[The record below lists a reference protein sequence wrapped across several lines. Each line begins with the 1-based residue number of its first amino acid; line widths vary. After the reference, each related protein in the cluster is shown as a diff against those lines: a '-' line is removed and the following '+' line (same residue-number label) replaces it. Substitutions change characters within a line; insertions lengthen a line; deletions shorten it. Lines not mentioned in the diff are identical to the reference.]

1 MKILLISFILAVTVV
16 GAESF
21 LEWHSCQAE
30 NKENKIKAQRI
41 ISETSSKLFAITHD
55 DDPTNDAQA
64 MDEAIRQYK
73 QAMRLDPKSAE
84 AHDKLGEVY
93 LDRDMIDK
101 AIKEFEKA
109 IKLDTN
115 YADAYR
121 HLGYCYEQ
129 KGWLTKARQAYEKSL
144 EIKPQ
149 YMTKSALENLEITE
163 SVKAIGDEM
172 EKLNKMEEAL
182 KQMLS
187 SEEVPEKKTAIISKK
202 QITKSVILPLVG
214 LVILLVLIV
223 AFIKRRKRK

>member
-1 MKILLISFILAVTVV
+1 MKILLISFVLVITTMVI
-16 GAESF
+16 GSF
-21 LEWHSCQAE
+21 LKWHPCQAE
-30 NKENKIKAQRI
+30 NKENKIQAQKI
-41 ISETSSKLFAITHD
+41 ISETSSRLFAITHD
-55 DDPTNDAQA
+55 DDPTNDAQS

-73 QAMRLDPKSAE
+73 RAIRLDPKSAE

-93 LDRDMIDK
+93 SDKDMTDK
-101 AIKEFEKA
+101 AMKEFEKA
-109 IKLDTN
+109 IKLDPN

-149 YMTKSALENLEITE
+149 YMTKLALETLEITE
-163 SVKAIGDEM
+163 EARTLENEM
-172 EKLNKMEEAL
+172 EKLREMEEKL

-187 SEEVPEKKTAIISKK
+187 SEEVPEKKAAIISKK
-202 QITKSVILPLVG
+202 QITKSAILPLVG

-223 AFIKRRKRK
+223 VFIKRRKQK